1 MKDSIS
7 VSYMDF
13 FKHSIIKVDDLIPY
27 ELSSRTQSNE
37 QVAQVTNPALC
48 EISLLNLEH
57 Y

>member
-13 FKHSIIKVDDLIPY
+13 FKHSIIKVDNLIPY

-37 QVAQVTNPALC
+37 QVAQVTNPALF
-48 EISLLNLEH
+48 EIRLLNLEH
-57 Y
+57 